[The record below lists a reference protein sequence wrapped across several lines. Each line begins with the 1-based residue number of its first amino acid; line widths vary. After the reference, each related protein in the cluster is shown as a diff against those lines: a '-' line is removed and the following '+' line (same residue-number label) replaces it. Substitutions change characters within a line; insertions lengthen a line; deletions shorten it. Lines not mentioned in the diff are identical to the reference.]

1 MSTSIPASIQ
11 TSKRPLWLGFLL
23 TPFLFPL
30 TIALFFVIERVY
42 RDPWSITW
50 HSVEHFITGDFQPI
64 MIYGLCFSFSTNML
78 IALIAWRIKPFIFD
92 GLNVGLA
99 YIAVLTVLSLF
110 YFPLTLIFSLFY
122 LELIIWP
129 VMVVVITL
137 VIGGV
142 MGLGFCWITGLPF
155 AHSTANSA
163 KR

>member
-1 MSTSIPASIQ
+1 MSTSISASIQ
-11 TSKRPLWLGFLL
+11 NSKRRLWLGFLL

-50 HSVEHFITGDFQPI
+50 HSVEHFIMGNFQPI
-64 MIYGLCFSFSTNML
+64 MIYGLCFSFSTNVL
-78 IALIAWRIKPFIFD
+78 IALIAWRIEPFILD
-92 GLNVGLA
+92 GLNVALA
-99 YIAVLTVLSLF
+99 YIVVLTVLSLF

-122 LELIIWP
+122 LQFIIWP
-129 VMVVVITL
+129 VMVVIITL

-142 MGLGFCWITGLPF
+142 MGLGFCCLTGLPF
-155 AHSTANSA
+155 AHSKGNSA